1 MSAKID
7 FNNNKFDD
15 LLLLFLIIHNLNHG
29 TTNHT
34 ILES

>member
-15 LLLLFLIIHNLNHG
+15 LLLFLIIHNLNHG